1 MNSWSL
7 VGTAWAPEASGQ
19 ISHLGELTQT
29 FPCCPEPRA
38 RPPVTAEKPPQA
50 SCATSLAQL
59 CSLKA
64 TARSVVCKVLGRWGW
79 EQGCSQKWFMSH
91 CEGPAAGMLGAE
103 KWFSVSPVSTWS
115 LVQPPREGWARSGR
129 SFFLGLATTWPHH
142 TAWGSSG
149 GGRCHGCLLS
159 ETKQNKQICGRF
171 LNSTPRLDPLVV

>member
-1 MNSWSL
+1 MANTSPIHSPSFSSRRACPGLAKSSKQSLFSKCHHTMNSRNL
-7 VGTAWAPEASGQ
+7 VGTAWASEASGQ

-38 RPPVTAEKPPQA
+38 RPPGTAEKLRQA

-64 TARSVVCKVLGRWGW
+64 TARSVVCKVLDGWGW

-103 KWFSVSPVSTWS
+103 KWFSVSPVST
-115 LVQPPREGWARSGR
+115 
-129 SFFLGLATTWPHH
+129 
-142 TAWGSSG
+142 
-149 GGRCHGCLLS
+149 
-159 ETKQNKQICGRF
+159 
-171 LNSTPRLDPLVV
+171 